1 MLYEILFPLKEFF
14 FGFNLF
20 RYITFRTLGAAFTS
34 FLFVLILMPYF
45 IKFMKEKQFKQTERE
60 FGPTSHLTKQGTPT
74 MGGALFI
81 FITLISSILW
91 CRFNNYYV
99 VLVLL
104 IMTSFAF
111 IGFLDDYLKKIRKS
125 HNGLSMLQKY
135 SMQLLFSSL
144 FILAIYLMPTFKG
157 YFTKIYIPYTNE
169 LVITLPTYIMF
180 IFYILV
186 ISGASNGVNLTDGI
200 DGLASGLSGIAFIVY
215 GIFAYLSGNIIISN
229 YLLIPYIDKV
239 GEVTVIAGSIV
250 GALGG
255 FLWYNAHPAQIFMGD
270 TGALSLGATLGAIAI
285 LVKQEL
291 LLVVVGMVFVI
302 ETLSVALQ
310 ITYFKITKGK
320 RILKMAPLHH
330 HFELSNW
337 SETQVLVRFWIIG
350 ITFAMIALA
359 SLKIR

>member
-1 MLYEILFPLKEFF
+1 MLYEIFFPLKEFF

-20 RYITFRTLGAAFTS
+20 RYITFRTLGAMFTS
-34 FLFVLILMPYF
+34 FLLVLILMPYF
-45 IKFMKEKQFKQTERE
+45 IKFIKEKQFRQTERE
-60 FGPTSHLTKQGTPT
+60 FGPSSHLSKQGTPT
-74 MGGALFI
+74 MGGTLFI
-81 FITLISSILW
+81 PVAALSSLLW
-91 CRFNNYYV
+91 CRFNNLYV
-99 VLVLL
+99 PLTLFVML
-104 IMTSFAF
+104 SFAF

-125 HNGLSMLQKY
+125 HNGLSMIQKY
-135 SMQLLFSSL
+135 SLQFIFSL
-144 FILAIYLMPTFKG
+144 IFITGIYFLPGFKEH
-157 YFTKIYIPYTNE
+157 FTKIYVPYTNE
-169 LVITLPTYIMF
+169 LVLTLPPLIMF

-200 DGLASGLSGIAFIVY
+200 DGLATGLSSIAFAVY
-215 GIFAYLSGNIIISN
+215 GVFAYLAGNIIIAN

-239 GEVTVIAGSIV
+239 GEITIIAGSVV

-291 LLVVVGMVFVI
+291 LLVIVGLVFVL

-310 ITYFKITKGK
+310 IIYFKITKGK
-320 RILKMAPLHH
+320 RIFKMAPLHH
-330 HFELSNW
+330 HFELSGL
-337 SETQVLVRFWIIG
+337 SETQVLIRFWIMG